1 MRPYYYGHIIYYS
14 PASIHLNS
22 ANFME
27 AFFADIPPFYRSA
40 LLVAGLL
47 LLWVTE
53 GFIPRFR
60 FNHNRYRHAGTNLFF
75 TVTTAVVNL
84 GFAFAVVAA
93 SEWTGREQFGLLY
106 WTGAP
111 LWLHLILALMMLDL
125 IGAYLIHL
133 IQHKVAW
140 MWHFHKVHHID
151 TSIDVTTALRHHPVE
166 NVLRVGALVTAIVTM
181 GIPIWMVML
190 YQSLSALMSQFNHAN
205 IRLPGWLD
213 KGLSWIIV
221 SPDMH
226 KVHHSR
232 YQPETD
238 SNYANIFSI
247 WDRLFGTFVTVP
259 DTTRIRYGLDEYQE
273 PRYQEVGSLLKVPW
287 EKTDVL
293 VKKPVN
299 S

>member
-1 MRPYYYGHIIYYS
+1 
-14 PASIHLNS
+14 
-22 ANFME
+22 ME
-27 AFFADIPPFYRSA
+27 AFFANIPSSYRTA
-40 LLVAGLL
+40 ILVAGLL
-47 LLWVTE
+47 LLWIIE

-60 FNHNRYRHAGTNLFF
+60 FRYNRYRHAGTNLFF
-75 TVTTAVVNL
+75 TLTTAIINL
-84 GFAFAVVAA
+84 GFAFLIVKA
-93 SEWTGREQFGLLY
+93 SEWASREQFGLLY
-106 WTGAP
+106 WTGMP
-111 LWLHLILALMMLDL
+111 LWLHTILALLMMDF

-133 IQHKVAW
+133 VQHKVAW
-140 MWHFHKVHHID
+140 MWHFHKIHHID
-151 TSIDVTTALRHHPVE
+151 TAIDVTTALRHHPVE
-166 NVLRVGALVTAIVTM
+166 SLFRVLALAAAIVTM

-205 IRLPGWLD
+205 IHLPHWLD
-213 KGLSWIIV
+213 RALSWVIV

-247 WDRLFGTFVTVP
+247 WDRICGTFVKVP
-259 DTTRIRYGLDEYQE
+259 DTTRIQYGLDEYQE
-273 PRYQEVGSLLKVPW
+273 PRYQEIGPLLKVPW

-293 VKKPVN
+293 VEKPAN